1 MAVTRLAI
9 DALLT
14 IMVLAVWLGCAGF
27 ARLRTPLDR
36 MHCVAFVN
44 TTAGTALI
52 LAAFLSDG
60 VSVRAL
66 KILLM
71 VIASLLIGAAT
82 SHAVGR
88 SILLRGSAPKA
99 AAEAAIDADMQPGER
114 Q

>member
-1 MAVTRLAI
+1 MVVTRLTI
-9 DALLT
+9 DGLLT
-14 IMVLAVWLGCAGF
+14 VMVLTVWLGCAGF
-27 ARLRTPLDR
+27 ARLRAPLDR
-36 MHCVAFVN
+36 IHCVAFVN
-44 TTAGTALI
+44 TTAGSALI

-71 VIASLLIGAAT
+71 VAASLLAGAAT

-88 SILLRGSAPKA
+88 SILLRGSAPRE
-99 AAEAAIDADMQPGER
+99 AAEAALEADMRSGGR